1 MEKYKHDDV
10 INANKKICD
19 EIKTKLKDPQTNL
32 KRYKFLVHCII
43 GEKKGQGIKF
53 GSKCFWDPNNDSMVS
68 ANFENENLYAIVTAF
83 GIYFY

>member
-53 GSKCFWDPNNDSMVS
+53 GSKCFWDPNNDSMVT
-68 ANFENENLYAIVTAF
+68 ANFENENIYAIVTAF